1 MSRKPRIAVVGSTSV
16 DLTTFSD
23 TFPRPGASGT
33 LGNIERRL
41 EFHATGRYSAEYRHP
56 MA

>member
-1 MSRKPRIAVVGSTSV
+1 MSRKRRIAVVGSTSV

-41 EFHATGRYSAEYRHP
+41 EFHATGRYSVEYRHP